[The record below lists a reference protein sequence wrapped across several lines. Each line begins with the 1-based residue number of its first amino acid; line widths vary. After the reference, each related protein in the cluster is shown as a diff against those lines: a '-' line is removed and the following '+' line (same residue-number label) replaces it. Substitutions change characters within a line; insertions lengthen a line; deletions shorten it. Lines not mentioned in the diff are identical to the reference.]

1 VEEKAVKIL
10 AGETILDGDLRIP
23 QKAIGIVVFAHGS
36 GSSRLSRRNLYVAE
50 LLQQAGL
57 ATLLFDLLTPQEA
70 AIDAITRQL
79 RFDIDFL
86 SHRLMAATD
95 WIIQDSTTRDFPIG
109 YFGASTG
116 AAAALMASVRQTGT
130 VKAIVSRGGRPDM
143 AESILASVDKPVL
156 LIVGS
161 LDVHVIEL
169 NRQVLAC
176 LNTTKELAIVE
187 GAGHLFEEPGTL
199 HEAACLAR
207 NWFLKY
213 LVSIG

>member
-10 AGETILDGDLRIP
+10 ASQTILDGDLRIP
-23 QKAIGIVVFAHGS
+23 HKAIGIVVFAHGS
-36 GSSRLSRRNLYVAE
+36 GSSRLSRRNLYVAD

-95 WIIQDSTTRDFPIG
+95 WIIQD
-109 YFGASTG
+109 
-116 AAAALMASVRQTGT
+116 T

-161 LDVHVIEL
+161 LDMHVIEL

-199 HEAACLAR
+199 HEAACMAR

-213 LVSIG
+213 LVSIGK